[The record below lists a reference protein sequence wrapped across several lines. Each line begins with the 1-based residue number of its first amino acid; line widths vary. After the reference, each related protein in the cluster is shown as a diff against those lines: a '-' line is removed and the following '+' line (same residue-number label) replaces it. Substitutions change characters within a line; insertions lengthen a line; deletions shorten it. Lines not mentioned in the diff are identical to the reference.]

1 MLAVSGTKGTIF
13 LPLQIIMA
21 FHLSTPYLAQ
31 IKCKQM
37 AFVALFALIKIP
49 SIGLFRT
56 RVYERGVDCSDV
68 VYK

>member
-37 AFVALFALIKIP
+37 AFVALFALIKIQ
-49 SIGLFRT
+49 SIAPEFMNVEWIAQT
-56 RVYERGVDCSDV
+56 
-68 VYK
+68 

>member
-21 FHLSTPYLAQ
+21 FHLSTPYLAR

-37 AFVALFALIKIP
+37 AFVALFALIKIQ
-49 SIGLFRT
+49 SIAPEFMNVEWIAQT
-56 RVYERGVDCSDV
+56 
-68 VYK
+68 